1 MPRIVAASVDPG
13 DASITRPRERG
24 EGMLAFELSAHGPFV
39 LAGVV
44 VGVFAFL
51 PMWLALEPVLRRGR
65 EANMTKGMLSVG
77 ASFVALLLGIVV
89 VHVLFHGVLVAFV
102 AGEIGGFLAGSVVV
116 ACLVIAAE

>member
-1 MPRIVAASVDPG
+1 
-13 DASITRPRERG
+13 
-24 EGMLAFELSAHGPFV
+24 MLAFELSAHGPFV
-39 LAGVV
+39 LAGLA

-65 EANMTKGMLSVG
+65 EANMTKGMLSVA

-89 VHVLFHGVLVAFV
+89 VHLLFHGVLVAFV

>member
-1 MPRIVAASVDPG
+1 
-13 DASITRPRERG
+13 
-24 EGMLAFELSAHGPFV
+24 MLAFELSAHGPFV

-65 EANMTKGMLSVG
+65 EANMTKGMLTVG

-89 VHVLFHGVLVAFV
+89 VHLLFHGVLVAFV

>member
-24 EGMLAFELSAHGPFV
+24 EGMLAFELAAHGLFV
-39 LAGVV
+39 VAGVV
-44 VGVFAFL
+44 VSVFAFL
-51 PMWLALEPVLRRGR
+51 PMWLALKPVLLRGCK
-65 EANMTKGMLSVG
+65 ANMTKGMLSVA
-77 ASFVALLLGIVV
+77 ASFVALMLGIVV

-116 ACLVIAAE
+116 AFLVIAAE

>member
-1 MPRIVAASVDPG
+1 MPFSSP
-13 DASITRPRERG
+13 
-24 EGMLAFELSAHGPFV
+24 AHGPFV

-89 VHVLFHGVLVAFV
+89 VHLLFHGVLVAFV